1 MYCTGGVRC
10 EQASRALA
18 AAYGRDDLDVVQ
30 LAGGIH
36 RYHERF
42 GATGFFAGK
51 NFVFDGRMAVAPGD
65 PEVVGA
71 CATCGAAH
79 DDYATAR
86 ARCGTCRMRVL
97 QCAACAG
104 AAVACELCAA

>member
-1 MYCTGGVRC
+1 
-10 EQASRALA
+10 
-18 AAYGRDDLDVVQ
+18 
-30 LAGGIH
+30 
-36 RYHERF
+36 
-42 GATGFFAGK
+42 
-51 NFVFDGRMAVAPGD
+51 MAVAPGE